1 MFVLPNYILSV
12 QAAAFAKFKYCMNS
26 TRGSCNSSELNMDT
40 LKFDPNDGKS
50 FNWRHLG
57 KQEEFV
63 HFLSS
68 AFLFQVQQP
77 TNTFYHL
84 TGVRWLHE
92 APRRPSQF

>member
-50 FNWRHLG
+50 FN
-57 KQEEFV
+57 
-63 HFLSS
+63 
-68 AFLFQVQQP
+68 
-77 TNTFYHL
+77 
-84 TGVRWLHE
+84 
-92 APRRPSQF
+92 